1 MAIVV
6 IGGHSR
12 NVGKTSVVAGLIA
25 KLPAYN
31 WTAFKLTQFGHGRC
45 SLNGKPCQCE
55 TADHAW
61 AITEEKDRA
70 GKSDSSRFLVAG
82 AKHAFWVRTAQGKL
96 EKAMPGIRRRLD
108 AGHRVGCVAGRNLSP
123 AKFVHALLDCHHA
136 IAGGPA
142 AIAASRHFAI
152 RRRRETAARKPFP
165 RFSAWLSLRNFV
177 VLRKLLLGLQHDEAV
192 WRHQRRGSSGPVT
205 AVQLVPGPLSWIFRA
220 GHYSSRKVVTACCTR
235 AFPRYLGRG
244 RTGSHSHQR
253 LPP

>member
-1 MAIVV
+1 MAIVA

-108 AGHRVGCVAGRNLSP
+108 EAENAILESNSIMKFIQPDVYISVVDPANEDFKSSAYQFLGRADAIILHRSNGHE
-123 AKFVHALLDCHHA
+123 AKWPGISLDTLPDRPVFLVEPPEYVSTEVVEFVE
-136 IAGGPA
+136 
-142 AIAASRHFAI
+142 
-152 RRRRETAARKPFP
+152 RRLEAARLT
-165 RFSAWLSLRNFV
+165 R
-177 VLRKLLLGLQHDEAV
+177 
-192 WRHQRRGSSGPVT
+192 
-205 AVQLVPGPLSWIFRA
+205 VP
-220 GHYSSRKVVTACCTR
+220 
-235 AFPRYLGRG
+235 
-244 RTGSHSHQR
+244 
-253 LPP
+253 